1 MSATLWRATAPPLP
15 RACPLPSLRLPRCH
29 CSQGCPRPCRPRPTC
44 RPRPRSSLPLPTA
57 AGGWPPTTDPQVHT
71 QDLEPWA
78 HSRGDPA
85 DNTGLASP
93 PPHPEAAGHALLQTP
108 APDGDAGWQLP
119 GAGGGHLTPK
129 CPPFSDSL
137 KPLLF
142 FCLEVK
148 EKEKRG
154 NYLQHPPPGEG
165 GAGGSEYSGR
175 GACIAGVTGHS
186 AEA

>member
-1 MSATLWRATAPPLP
+1 M
-15 RACPLPSLRLPRCH
+15 
-29 CSQGCPRPCRPRPTC
+29 
-44 RPRPRSSLPLPTA
+44 
-57 AGGWPPTTDPQVHT
+57 

-78 HSRGDPA
+78 HSGGDPA

-119 GAGGGHLTPK
+119 GAGGGHLDPK

-142 FCLEVK
+142 FFFFFLEVK
-148 EKEKRG
+148 EKEKETICSTPLQVRG
-154 NYLQHPPPGEG
+154 VL
-165 GAGGSEYSGR
+165 
-175 GACIAGVTGHS
+175 
-186 AEA
+186 EAASTVKEEPA